1 MTSPSSIPGVI
12 LKAQSGFFTVHT
24 EAGDFVCQ
32 LRGKLKHHRQKADL
46 AAIGDTVEISTLPD
60 GAGRIESVAPRR
72 TALMRRAPTPYGRP
86 FRDPLAHKGQVII
99 ANPDALVF
107 VFACAEPTANPRLID
122 RFLVVAEAAQLPVV
136 ICANKRDKVTEAEA
150 HALFGLYPPLGYRV
164 LFTSAK
170 TGLGL
175 AELRELLRG
184 KISVFA
190 GQSGVGKSS
199 LLNALQ
205 PGLGLHTREV
215 SAATTKGRH
224 TTVHPELIPLEGG
237 GYVADTPGLRTIAP
251 WDVEP
256 EELDAYFV
264 DLRLFVEHCA
274 FSDCSHIHEP
284 GCAVREAVEAG
295 KIAPSRYDSY
305 CRLRR
310 SEKEAL
316 SDE

>member
-1 MTSPSSIPGVI
+1 MTDTSLLPGTI
-12 LKAQSGFFTVHT
+12 LKAQSGFFTVNT
-24 EAGDFVCQ
+24 SAGNIVCQ
-32 LRGKLKHHRQKADL
+32 LRGKLKQHRQKSDL
-46 AAIGDTVEISTLPD
+46 ATIGDAVEIATLPD
-60 GAGRIESVAPRR
+60 GTGMIESVAPRHSV
-72 TALMRRAPTPYGRP
+72 LMRRAPTGYGRP
-86 FRDPLAHKGQVII
+86 FRDPLANKGQVII
-99 ANPDALVF
+99 ANPDLLVF

-136 ICANKRDKVTEAEA
+136 LCANKRDKVTEAEA
-150 HALFGLYPPLGYRV
+150 QALFGLYPTIGYRV
-164 LFTSAK
+164 VFTSAK
-170 TGLGL
+170 TGQGL
-175 AELRELLRG
+175 EELRALMRG
-184 KISVFA
+184 KIAVFT

-205 PGLGLHTREV
+205 PGLAIYTREV
-215 SAATTKGRH
+215 SATTTKGRH

-237 GYVADTPGLRTIAP
+237 GYVADTPGIRSIAP

-264 DLRLFVEHCA
+264 DIRPFVEQCA
-274 FSDCSHIHEP
+274 FSDCSHLHEP
-284 GCAVREAVEAG
+284 GCAVREAVDAG

-305 CRLRR
+305 RRLCR

>member
-1 MTSPSSIPGVI
+1 MTSPSLLPGTV

-24 EAGDFVCQ
+24 AQGDFVCQ
-32 LRGKLKHHRQKADL
+32 LRGKLKHHRQKSDL
-46 AAIGDTVEISTLPD
+46 AAIGDTVEIAPAPD
-60 GAGRIESVAPRR
+60 GTGMIEIVTPRHSV
-72 TALMRRAPTPYGRP
+72 LMRRAPTGYGRP
-86 FRDPLAHKGQVII
+86 FRDPEANKGQVII
-99 ANPDALVF
+99 ANPDLLVF

-136 ICANKRDKVTEAEA
+136 LCANKRDKVTEAEA
-150 HALFGLYPPLGYRV
+150 QALFGLYPTIGYRV
-164 LFTSAK
+164 VFTSAK
-170 TGLGL
+170 TGQGL
-175 AELRELLRG
+175 EELRALVRG
-184 KISVFA
+184 QIAVFT

-205 PGLGLHTREV
+205 PGLAIYTREV
-215 SAATTKGRH
+215 STATTKGRH

-237 GYVADTPGLRTIAP
+237 GYVADTPGIRTIAP

-264 DLRLFVEHCA
+264 DIRPFVENCA

-305 CRLRR
+305 RRLRR
-310 SEKEAL
+310 SEREAWG
-316 SDE
+316 DE